1 MPLRMEVGLGS
12 GDAVLDEDPASALK
26 KEAQTRQFSA
36 MSTVDKRLKCI
47 RIPVGMEVG
56 LGAGD
61 IVLDGTQLKRAT
73 APNFRSMSV
82 VAKRLREISMEV
94 GLGSGDF
101 VLDGELGTQLSLK
114 RGTAY
119 LAPQKGGTAPNFR
132 PLSILAKRLDVSGYH
147 LVRR

>member
-1 MPLRMEVGLGS
+1 MPLRMKVGLGS
-12 GDAVLDEDPASALK
+12 GDVVLDEDPASALK
-26 KEAQTRQFSA
+26 KGAQTRQFSA
-36 MSTVDKRLKCI
+36 MSTVAKRLKCI

-82 VAKRLREISMEV
+82 VAKRLRELSMEV
-94 GLGSGDF
+94 GLSSGDF
-101 VLDGELGTQLSLK
+101 VLDGDTALPKKGHRIPSSPK
-114 RGTAY
+114 RGHSPQFSVHVYSGQTA
-119 LAPQKGGTAPNFR
+119 GCIR
-132 PLSILAKRLDVSGYH
+132 YH